1 MKPGYREIYQRYRQ
15 NIHDGVLKPG
25 DRVPSIRL
33 LAQELQVAKKTVE
46 AAYAVLVGEG
56 YLVSRGPQGTCVNP
70 ALTSVPRLADN
81 ALSPSTRA
89 ARSLAKARAICAPAF
104 RRWTAFPTRNG
115 CCCAPARRAPCA
127 RKRWSTRRSRAMRR
141 CARPSPAT

>member
-70 ALTSVPRLADN
+70 ALTPVPRLADN
-81 ALSPSTRA
+81 APVA
-89 ARSLAKARAICAPAF
+89 VHEGGPLACESEGYLRPAF